1 MCVLRAGGKAF
12 DVDAF
17 MKRSS
22 LPVSRSFRR
31 SEIRAP
37 QRKGGRQKNKD
48 SGLTA
53 GVSNASWS
61 KLAAQVHD
69 AEQFL
74 VTYRK
79 ELARLA
85 RCPGLEYLILDFPI
99 YLRIGNK
106 SRGSIIAVQ
115 SDRFPASLVRIAG
128 KLGIGLELSIY
139 G

>member
-1 MCVLRAGGKAF
+1 MCILRAGGKAF

-17 MKRSS
+17 MKRTS
-22 LPVSRSFRR
+22 LPVSRSYRR
-31 SEIRAP
+31 GEARVP
-37 QRKGGRQKNKD
+37 QKKSGRLKHRD

-53 GVSNASWS
+53 GVSDASWS
-61 KLAAQVHD
+61 RLAAQVRD

-85 RCPGLEYLILDFPI
+85 RCPGLEYLVLDFPI
-99 YLRIGNK
+99 YLRIGK
-106 SRGSIIAVQ
+106 KIRGSVIAAQ
-115 SDRFPASLVRIAG
+115 SDLFPASLVCAAG
-128 KLGIGLELSIY
+128 KLGIGLELSMY